1 MAATAQK
8 LAGRRHLRFPDQ
20 KVFLLGLV
28 AAIVA
33 FLTVI
38 PLAILVW
45 GSIRTGDPTVA
56 DAAFTIQNY
65 VTVFTDP
72 TSLELFINS
81 LWYAT
86 GACLL
91 SLVIGTTLAWIVER
105 TNTPFRKVLYAL
117 TLVPLIVPGVLVT
130 VAWLFLLNPRN
141 GFVNYVLMS
150 LMGLQK
156 APFDIYTMWGMIWI
170 EALHFVPLVFILM
183 GAALRSMDPSLE
195 ESAMMS
201 GASVFV
207 TLRRVTLKLMLP
219 AVASVSLIMFV
230 RALESFEVPALVG
243 LPGRIFVLTSKIYE
257 ATRQYPPQFGISA
270 ALSMSLLVLGVVG
283 LYFYYRVTARSER
296 FATVT
301 GKAFRPRT
309 TDLGRWRYLTVGIYM
324 AYLFVVVVL
333 PLFILAWTSL
343 NPFYRQPDLNA
354 LDKLS
359 MDNFRAVLSLP
370 IAQKAFLNSFLLAFG
385 SATATM
391 LLTAII
397 AWITVKTTIPGRQI
411 LDAFAFVPIAFPGI
425 VLGVALLWVYLVL
438 PIPIYGTIWILV
450 VAYMTRFM
458 PYGIRACSSSVIQ
471 IHKELEEAAYTSG
484 ASWLHTFGRVVL
496 PLLRPALLAGWIY
509 IMIMSFKELSTSILL
524 YSSES
529 IVLSV
534 LVFDLWGS
542 GKIGAIS
549 ALAMMMIA
557 VLMLLVLIMQK
568 IGGKFGVQG

>member
-1 MAATAQK
+1 MAVITRGSTGRAQ
-8 LAGRRHLRFPDQ
+8 LALPDQ
-20 KVFLLGLV
+20 RVFVLG
-28 AAIVA
+28 IVSIIVT
-33 FLTVI
+33 FLTVV
-38 PLAILVW
+38 PLAFLVW
-45 GSIRTGDPTVA
+45 GSFNQGNPATPGGLTL
-56 DAAFTIQNY
+56 QNY
-65 VTVFTDP
+65 VRVYTDP
-72 TSLELFINS
+72 ATLKLFTNS
-81 LWYAT
+81 VWYA
-86 GACLL
+86 GGSSVLALL
-91 SLVIGTTLAWIVER
+91 IGTALAWIVER
-105 TNTPFRKVLYAL
+105 TDTPLRKVFFAL
-117 TLVPLIVPGVLVT
+117 TLVPLLTPGVLVT
-130 VAWLFLLNPRN
+130 IAWLYLLNPRN
-141 GFVNYVLMS
+141 GFINHLAMN
-150 LMGLQK
+150 LFGLGE
-156 APFDIYTMWGMIWI
+156 APFDVYTMWGMIWI